1 MEGNGQPGKIYQIE
15 LPEEQMKPIDFIES
29 KLIIGEEQAVP
40 LIGQT
45 IKYIDANYSDDSIKL
60 FDSPPGTSC
69 PVIEATKDADLV
81 LMVTEP
87 TPFGLHDLKLAV
99 DTMNKLGKTYG
110 VVINR
115 FGIGDANVEDYCQK
129 NNIPVVAKI
138 PNDRKIAELYS
149 KGELL
154 YKKIPEVK
162 IELQK
167 VAEFILGKK
176 ERL

>member
-1 MEGNGQPGKIYQIE
+1 
-15 LPEEQMKPIDFIES
+15 
-29 KLIIGEEQAVP
+29 
-40 LIGQT
+40 
-45 IKYIDANYSDDSIKL
+45 
-60 FDSPPGTSC
+60 
-69 PVIEATKDADLV
+69 
-81 LMVTEP
+81 MVTEP

-138 PNDRKIAELYS
+138 PNDKKIAELYS

-167 VAEFILGKK
+167 VAELILEKK
-176 ERL
+176 ERLWKR